1 MGVNTK
7 YLRPEKPRQPRQ
19 PCVRQ
24 KFPDPADFAKPF
36 FSTRTTLS
44 ADGTKEEWAGAR
56 SPRRHSVFE
65 AGMNPG
71 EGVPDRCESTPR
83 DLDESMSMPLTC

>member
-1 MGVNTK
+1 MGMNTNC
-7 YLRPEKPRQPRQ
+7 LGPEKPRQPRQ
-19 PCVRQ
+19 SCVRQ
-24 KFPDPADFAKPF
+24 NFPDPAVFAKPF

-56 SPRRHSVFE
+56 SPRQHSVFE

-83 DLDESMSMPLTC
+83 DSDELMSMRLIC